1 MIEKIFTMKNKL
13 GLHARPAAMFVIL
26 TTKFKSKVRVIRRD
40 QEIDGKSIM
49 GLMMLA
55 VEKGAKLKIVING
68 EDEKQLMNELALLF
82 ERKFDEE

>member
-1 MIEKIFTMKNKL
+1 
-13 GLHARPAAMFVIL
+13 MFVIL

-68 EDEKQLMNELALLF
+68 EDEQQLMNELVLLF

>member
-1 MIEKIFTMKNKL
+1 MKNKL